1 MLKKTVSTLLALVIL
16 ASFGLLAA
24 CSSGPSIKVYNWED
38 YIDDEVIKEFTE
50 ETGIKVNYTRFT
62 TNEDMY
68 TKLVKGGGNYDVVF
82 PSDYMIERLVAE
94 DELLTLDYSKLPN
107 AANTMAHLQNPAY
120 DPDGAHSVAYMWGT
134 VGILY
139 NETKTGGPITSWTSM
154 WDDQFKDNVLMMD
167 SIRDTLGVTLK
178 MLGHSLNTSDEAHL
192 QEAKS
197 ALIDQRERG
206 IVMAYGVDDIKDKME
221 NNEAALGMVWSGDAL
236 TTMEKNADLCY
247 VVPDEGSNMWV
258 DGMVIPKSS
267 KNVDGAHAFINFLLR
282 ADIAARNS
290 EYIGYSTPNAPALE
304 ILGDDYTEDETFNP
318 PQDVID
324 RCEFLHDLKA
334 DGLALYNRMW
344 LEIKK

>member
-1 MLKKTVSTLLALVIL
+1 MLKKTVSYLLALVIL

-107 AANTMAHLQNPAY
+107 AVNTMEHLQNPAY
-120 DPDGAHSVAYMWGT
+120 DPGGAYSVAYMWGT

-139 NETKTGGPITSWTSM
+139 NETMTGGPITSWASM

-167 SIRDTLGVTLK
+167 SIRDTLGITLK
-178 MLGHSLNTSDEAHL
+178 MLGHSLNTSDEVQL
-192 QEAKS
+192 QEAKA

-221 NNEAALGMVWSGDAL
+221 NNEAALGLVWSGDAL
-236 TTMEKNADLCY
+236 TTMEKNADLRY
-247 VVPDEGSNMWV
+247 VVPDEGSNVWV

-290 EYIGYSTPNAPALE
+290 EYIGYSTPNAPALD
-304 ILGDDYTEDETFNP
+304 ILGDDYIDDETFNP